1 MPVVAVILS
10 NSKGQWLPTGQHQSQ
25 ANGNRCI
32 ITRHDHQAALVRRA
46 SPDLSHVNGQQAV
59 NNGPQG
65 THQARLG
72 FLCSPVPRSSIPS
85 GLSKGADSR
94 TETEY
99 LTHHLA
105 ECLVASFCQ
114 PRPSS
119 LPSFR
124 ISHLT
129 PVLGLVRLEPLA
141 VRTQKSEATQ
151 LAPSTSLAGSYPGL
165 IGQGLAIRKWLAS
178 GRHLKNRLLTPA
190 RQAMP
195 VMIRPHFQPDPLTA
209 ALA

>member
-10 NSKGQWLPTGQHQSQ
+10 NGKGQWLPTGQHQSQ

-32 ITRHDHQAALVRRA
+32 IPRHDQQAALLRRA
-46 SPDLSHVNGQQAV
+46 SPGLSHVDGQQAV

-65 THQARLG
+65 IHQARLG

-94 TETEY
+94 TEREY
-99 LTHHLA
+99 LTQYLT
-105 ECLVASFCQ
+105 ERVVASFCQ

-119 LPSFR
+119 LPSFQ
-124 ISHLT
+124 ISHPT
-129 PVLGLVRLEPLA
+129 PVLGLVRLEPLV

-151 LAPSTSLAGSYPGL
+151 LVPSTSLAGPCPGL
-165 IGQGLAIRKWLAS
+165 IGQGLAIRIWLAS